1 MVITMEILALLI
13 AILFFAAGLI
23 GTLLPVLPGALLLWV
38 GMLIYGI
45 MTGFQTLGTI
55 FFIGQGMAVA
65 LVHTVDYLAGV
76 VGVKKFGGS
85 KNAVYGSIVGAILGI
100 FVMGPAG
107 IIFGPFIGA
116 VIGEMMGPQKQLDI
130 AIRSGVGTLV
140 GMLGGTV
147 LKLAVEAIMIIWF
160 FWAVY

>member
-1 MVITMEILALLI
+1 MVIVMEILAFLI
-13 AILFFAAGLI
+13 VILFFVAGLV
-23 GTLLPVLPGALLLWV
+23 GTLLPVLPGALLIWV
-38 GMLIYGI
+38 GMLIFGV
-45 MTGFQTLGTI
+45 MTGFETLGTM
-55 FFIGQGMAVA
+55 FFVGQGMAVA
-65 LVHTVDYLAGV
+65 LVHIVDYLAGV

-85 KNAVYGSIVGAILGI
+85 RNAVYGSIVGAILGI

-116 VIGEMMGPQKQLDI
+116 VVGEMMGPQKQLDI